1 MDRPGIDQQNER
13 LTGARE
19 QIGPYRLLRVL
30 GEGGMGVVYEAAET
44 GPVRRNV
51 AIKIVR
57 AGLRSNEVKAR
68 FDAERQALALMDHPG
83 IATVFQAGE
92 TAAGEPYFAMELV
105 RGLPIDEFCDTRK
118 LSTHDRLE
126 LIIEVCQA
134 VQHAHQK
141 GVIHRDLKPS
151 NVMVMEQDGKPH
163 PKIIDFGIAKA
174 LGLHLTEKTFVTQAG
189 MPLGTA
195 AYMSPEQAESSGMD
209 VDTRTDIY
217 SIGVMLYLLLV
228 GRLPI
233 DPAENGVHAFIYRLA
248 SGDSTPPLPSARFD
262 SLGEYRAAVAE
273 ARRTNIEHLRRE
285 LRGDL
290 DWIVMKALEP
300 DRSRRYETVSAL
312 AADIER
318 FINHQTVTARPPTL
332 SYRLRKFIRRN
343 RLAVAFA
350 STGVLILMLS
360 TAFAVA
366 GMVRATRAER
376 KAATEAATAQ
386 QVSNFMVDV
395 FKVDRNEPTR
405 PDQITAVELLSRG
418 AKRSELILSQQ
429 PVLQAKMMYTIG
441 AAYTEL
447 GLYEA
452 ATEQF
457 DRALKLRASALG
469 QNDPSVAEAEEA
481 IGRARMLFGDFDTAD
496 KHFARALAIRESTA
510 GPSDTATA
518 AVLAGI
524 GALRYRQQRTDE
536 AENFYKRAIAI
547 DQRAPDSSAALARD
561 LGGLGIVYWAQ
572 GDFAK
577 AEPIMRQ
584 SLSMREKVLGP
595 EHPDLA
601 AHLNNLGG
609 VYWSQ
614 KRYDDALV
622 MYERTLRIYERT
634 LDPMHPNMA
643 SVLNNIGETYWKL
656 NRLGEAERMLRRAL
670 AIKEARLG
678 NSDPSIAV
686 TLNALAGVMRD
697 GKRWKEAEAT
707 YQRALAI
714 RQRSFKAGNPSLNE
728 TVTDYAAML
737 EAMGRA
743 SEAKALA
750 SRYGVKATP

>member
-1 MDRPGIDQQNER
+1 MEKTDTRQDSEK
-13 LTGARE
+13 LTGHRE

-51 AIKIVR
+51 AIKVVR

-92 TAAGEPYFAMELV
+92 TPAGEPYFAMELV

-118 LSTHDRLE
+118 LSTGDRLE

-151 NVMVMEQDGKPH
+151 NVLVMEQDGKPH

-174 LGLHLTEKTFVTQAG
+174 LGLHLTDKTFVTLAG
-189 MPLGTA
+189 APLGTA

-228 GRLPI
+228 GRLPV

-262 SLGEYRAAVAE
+262 SLGEYRAAVAD

-290 DWIVMKALEP
+290 DWIVMKSLEP
-300 DRSRRYETVSAL
+300 DRARRYETVSAL

-343 RLAVAFA
+343 RLAVGFA
-350 STGVLILMLS
+350 SAGVLILMLS

-418 AKRSELILSQQ
+418 AKRSELILAQQ
-429 PVLQAKMMYTIG
+429 PVLQAKMMYAIG
-441 AAYTEL
+441 SAYSEL

-452 ATEQF
+452 ATAQF
-457 DRALKLRASALG
+457 DRALKLRTSALG
-469 QNDPSVAEAEEA
+469 PNDPSVAEAEEA

-496 KHFARALAIRESTA
+496 MHFARALAIRESTA

-524 GALRYRQQRTDE
+524 GALRYRQQRTEE

-547 DQRAPDSSAALARD
+547 DQRATDSSALARD
-561 LGGLGIVYWAQ
+561 LGGLGIVYWAK
-572 GDFAK
+572 GDFDK

-584 SLSMREKVLGP
+584 SFSMREKALGP

-601 AHLNNLGG
+601 PHMNNLGG

-614 KRYDDALV
+614 KRYNDALV
-622 MYERTLRIYERT
+622 MYDRTLRIYERT

-656 NRLGEAERMLRRAL
+656 KRLDEAEKMLKRAL
-670 AIKEARLG
+670 AIKEARLENG
-678 NSDPSIAV
+678 DPSIAV

-697 GKRWKEAEAT
+697 GKRWKEAEAN

-714 RQRSFKAGNPSLNE
+714 RQKSFQPGNPSLIE

-737 EAMGRA
+737 EGMGR
-743 SEAKALA
+743 STEAKTLL
-750 SRYGVKATP
+750 SRYGIRATS